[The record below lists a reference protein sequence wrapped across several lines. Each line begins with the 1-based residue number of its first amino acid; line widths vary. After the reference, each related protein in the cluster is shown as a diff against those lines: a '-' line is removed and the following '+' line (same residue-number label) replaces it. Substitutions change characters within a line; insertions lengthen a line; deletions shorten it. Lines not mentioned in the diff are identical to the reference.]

1 MVAVDRPTVLDVP
14 AMMALMSPHIR
25 AERLLPRTPRQVVE
39 RLREYWVARRDGE
52 IVGVGSL
59 ALVDFDLAEVGV
71 VAGESSRVER
81 DLLDRL
87 LADARALGVPRAFV
101 LTHDPELFESCGFR
115 PTNLDALP
123 QKRDRQCLHC
133 SRLATCQQTAL
144 ELYLTRVDAAEA
156 K

>member
-1 MVAVDRPTVLDVP
+1 MVAVHRPTVSDIP

-39 RLREYWVARRDGE
+39 RLREYWIARRGDE

-59 ALVDFDLAEVGV
+59 SLVDVDLAEVGV
-71 VAGESSRVER
+71 VAGESHGVER
-81 DLLDRL
+81 LLLDHL

-101 LTHDPELFESCGFR
+101 LTDKPDLFEGCGFR
-115 PTNLDALP
+115 PTSLDALP

-133 SRLATCQQTAL
+133 SRLATCQQVAL
-144 ELYLTRVDAAEA
+144 ELYLSHVDAAEA

>member
-1 MVAVDRPTVLDVP
+1 MVALLRPTVSDIP
-14 AMMALMSPHIR
+14 AMMALMAPHIR

-39 RLREYWVARRDGE
+39 RLREYWVARRDGQ

-59 ALVDFDLAEVGV
+59 SLVDVDLAEVGV
-71 VAGESSRVER
+71 IAGESDGVER
-81 DLLDRL
+81 TLLDHL

-101 LTHDPELFESCGFR
+101 LTDKPDLFEGCGFR
-115 PTNLDALP
+115 PTSLDALP

-133 SRLATCQQTAL
+133 SRLATCQQVAL
-144 ELYLTRVDAAEA
+144 ELHLAHTDAAEA